1 MNPKNALIFLL
12 ILFSIFGGVSGFFA
26 ARELSEPKMWSLI
39 SGILVSITI
48 FYWYHMD
55 STERSFKRSLL
66 LNIGVIGVAP
76 IGVPIYMYRRS
87 ERGARLRSLSRM
99 IGYTILSFI
108 AAMAGG
114 LAGGVIAGLIT

>member
-1 MNPKNALIFLL
+1 VKPKNALIFLL
-12 ILFSIFGGVSGFFA
+12 ILFSFIGGVSGFFA
-26 ARELSEPKMWSLI
+26 AREVPEPKWWPLI
-39 SGILVSITI
+39 SGFLLSITI

-87 ERGARLRSLSRM
+87 ERGTRLRSLSRM
-99 IGYTILSFI
+99 IGYTILSFLAAI
-108 AAMAGG
+108 AGGMAGG
-114 LAGGVIAGLIT
+114 LLAGLIA

>member
-12 ILFSIFGGVSGFFA
+12 ILFSIIGGVSGFFE
-26 ARELSEPKMWSLI
+26 ARELPEPKWWPLI
-39 SGILVSITI
+39 SGFLVSITI

-55 STERSFKRSLL
+55 STERAFKRSLL

-76 IGVPIYMYRRS
+76 IGVPIYMYLRS
-87 ERGARLRSLSRM
+87 QRGARLRSLSRM
-99 IGYTILSFI
+99 IGYTILSFL

-114 LAGGVIAGLIT
+114 LAVGILTGFIA